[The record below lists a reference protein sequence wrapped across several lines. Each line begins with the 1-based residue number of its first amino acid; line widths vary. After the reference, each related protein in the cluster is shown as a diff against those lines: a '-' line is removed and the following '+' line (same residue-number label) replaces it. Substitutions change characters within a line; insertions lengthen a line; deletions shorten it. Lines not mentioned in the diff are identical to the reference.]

1 LHIIS
6 NGFEEVQHIKLRA
19 SGISSYFEVLVFA
32 ENVGVKKPH
41 PYIFKKSFSL
51 AGAKAKNSMLIGDD
65 MYADMYG
72 AQRVKMDHVYFN
84 PNQLEH
90 TKYVQYEIKCLSELF
105 AIL

>member
-1 LHIIS
+1 MHIIS

-41 PYIFKKSFSL
+41 PYISKKYFSL
-51 AGAKAKNSMLIGDD
+51 AGAKAKNFMLIRDD
-65 MYADMYG
+65 VYG
-72 AQRVKMDHVYFN
+72 AQRIKMDHVYFKQ
-84 PNQLEH
+84 NQLVH
-90 TKYVQYEIKCLSELF
+90 QKYVQYEIKCLSEFF